1 MLDKPWSYD
10 NNPIWLRFN
19 HILLDEVRALTDSAV
34 QVDGLTVSD
43 FAHFSS
49 SHVPMLTMDSSVLPT
64 KSVSFIQ
71 LPLGVREVFANR
83 NLSLQSSA
91 IVRLPLPHLFRR

>member
-43 FAHFSS
+43 FAHFFS
-49 SHVPMLTMDSSVLPT
+49 VRVVMLTIHSSVLPT

-71 LPLGVREVFANR
+71 SPMGVREVFANR
-83 NLSLQSSA
+83 FPLIQSSA